1 MIDKALDF
9 ICKQMNTYLQLKYS
23 ITDGTSLIQL
33 ENIAWYESQD
43 TNTADKSNAFISLV
57 NVEEDRISKSPE
69 NYIRNPNGS
78 LTYKNPKVFLNLY
91 LLFSANLPVYE
102 ESLKRL
108 SYIIQFFQNQNV
120 FTTIT
125 NPSLPP
131 EIDQLICDLYTISF
145 QDLNNLWGVMGSKYL
160 PSVIYKVRLVTIN
173 EDFAFAQAG
182 VIKSITINSTQ

>member
-1 MIDKALDF
+1 MIDTALDF
-9 ICKQMNTYLQLKYS
+9 ICKQMNTYLQLKYN

-43 TNTADKSNAFISLV
+43 TNTKDKSNAFISLV

-69 NYIRNPNGS
+69 NYIRTSNGS
-78 LTYKNPKVFLNLY
+78 VTYKNPKVFLNLY

-120 FTTIT
+120 FTTAT
-125 NPSLPP
+125 NPSLPA
-131 EIDQLICDLYTISF
+131 EVDQLICDLYTISF

-173 EDFAFAQAG
+173 EDFTYAQAG
-182 VIKSITINSTQ
+182 VIKSVTINSKQ